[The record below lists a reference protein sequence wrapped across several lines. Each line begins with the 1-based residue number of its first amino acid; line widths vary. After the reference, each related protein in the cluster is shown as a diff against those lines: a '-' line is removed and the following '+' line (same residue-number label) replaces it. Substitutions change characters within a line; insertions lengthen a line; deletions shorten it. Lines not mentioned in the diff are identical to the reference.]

1 MTRQMTRR
9 SPCSRE
15 STASCLSVS
24 KVAWRQE
31 SFSYEAKF
39 KGSGIVSLPNERRRA
54 IRLLVMCAIVRMG
67 RSRHSQRDRRA
78 VSKRSNT
85 ISRPDRSGPLWI
97 KWKKFFWSRRDVI
110 QHFELR
116 DDLLTNMDH
125 LKSLIREVPDF
136 PKPGIN
142 FYDITTLLKH
152 PEGLRNTVDAL
163 AAQFEGERVDSV
175 IGVEARGFIFAP
187 ALAYHLGA
195 GFVPVRKPRKL
206 PAECASISY
215 DLEYGQDT
223 LEIHRDAIGD
233 GHRVLIADDLL
244 ATGGTARAVV
254 DLVEQLGGTVVGLV
268 FVVEL
273 EFLPGRE
280 KLAGYDVR
288 SLIKYQS

>member
-1 MTRQMTRR
+1 MDN
-9 SPCSRE
+9 
-15 STASCLSVS
+15 L
-24 KVAWRQE
+24 
-31 SFSYEAKF
+31 
-39 KGSGIVSLPNERRRA
+39 
-54 IRLLVMCAIVRMG
+54 
-67 RSRHSQRDRRA
+67 
-78 VSKRSNT
+78 
-85 ISRPDRSGPLWI
+85 
-97 KWKKFFWSRRDVI
+97 KK
-110 QHFELR
+110 
-116 DDLLTNMDH
+116 
-125 LKSLIREVPDF
+125 LIREVPDF
-136 PKPGIN
+136 PKAGIN

-152 PEGLRNTVDAL
+152 PQGLRDTVDAL
-163 AAQFEGERVDSV
+163 AAQFEGTKVDAV

-223 LEIHRDAIGD
+223 LEIHRDAIGN
-233 GHRVLIADDLL
+233 GHQVIIADDLL

-254 DLVEQLGGTVVGLV
+254 DLVEQLGGIVVGMV

-280 KLAGYDVR
+280 KLTGYDVR

>member
-1 MTRQMTRR
+1 M
-9 SPCSRE
+9 
-15 STASCLSVS
+15 
-24 KVAWRQE
+24 
-31 SFSYEAKF
+31 
-39 KGSGIVSLPNERRRA
+39 N
-54 IRLLVMCAIVRMG
+54 
-67 RSRHSQRDRRA
+67 
-78 VSKRSNT
+78 
-85 ISRPDRSGPLWI
+85 
-97 KWKKFFWSRRDVI
+97 
-110 QHFELR
+110 
-116 DDLLTNMDH
+116 DLKN
-125 LKSLIREVPDF
+125 LIREVPDF

-152 PEGLRNTVDAL
+152 PEGLRKTVDAL
-163 AAQFEGERVDSV
+163 AAEYENTKVDAV

-223 LEIHRDAIGD
+223 LEIHRDAVGN
-233 GHRVLIADDLL
+233 GHRVIIADDLL

-254 DLVEQLGGTVVGLV
+254 DLVEQLGGEVIGLV

-273 EFLPGRE
+273 EFLPGRK
-280 KLAGYDVR
+280 KLEGYDVR